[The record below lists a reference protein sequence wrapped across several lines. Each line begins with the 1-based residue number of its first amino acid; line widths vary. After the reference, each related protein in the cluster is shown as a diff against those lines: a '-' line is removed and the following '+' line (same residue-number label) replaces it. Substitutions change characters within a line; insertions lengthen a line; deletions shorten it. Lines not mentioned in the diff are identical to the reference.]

1 MFVTV
6 MNKAA

>member
-6 MNKAA
+6 DRH